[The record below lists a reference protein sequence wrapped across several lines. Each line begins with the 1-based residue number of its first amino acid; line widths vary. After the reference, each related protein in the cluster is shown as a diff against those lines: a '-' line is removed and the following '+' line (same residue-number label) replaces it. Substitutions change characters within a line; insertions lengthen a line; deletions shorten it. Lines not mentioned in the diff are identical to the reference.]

1 MRSPAILLCVSLAT
15 CHHKTSFVQTF
26 TVLHHSR
33 TSSQGQSKAWR
44 SAIFESPK
52 RVPTVVMTSPR
63 ETSSMDGINI
73 IQSSADL
80 PASSKSID
88 VSRKSSKHFDG
99 EPPDLVADNIE
110 FDTKL
115 LLDFER
121 NGHVAVRNLFSRCPG
136 LGVSIGD
143 IQKAVDTELIANQK
157 EAYQQKMRLFA
168 EDDDDEALL
177 EASSRCT
184 TAAEAKAALE
194 AWCEENDCPVPFLQL
209 FNMHRGASP
218 AAHAILALAASP
230 SMGRIAAAL
239 LGVDGVRLYQTSAF
253 HKAPARTAPRRPADA
268 QNARPD
274 PAAGESDRGGGGGG
288 EGRRRATARRA
299 GTRTWRR
306 RLSTPTAWSV

>member
-1 MRSPAILLCVSLAT
+1 
-15 CHHKTSFVQTF
+15 
-26 TVLHHSR
+26 
-33 TSSQGQSKAWR
+33 
-44 SAIFESPK
+44 
-52 RVPTVVMTSPR
+52 
-63 ETSSMDGINI
+63 MDGINI

-253 HKAPARTAPRRPADA
+253 HKAPARTAPRHPADA
-268 QNARPD
+268 QMLAPIPPRVSRIAAAA
-274 PAAGESDRGGGGGG
+274 AAGRAGGGQ
-288 EGRRRATARRA
+288 RRDELARGPGDGAFRHQPHGPYKPMDWSKAFGWSKAFSGQKTWA
-299 GTRTWRR
+299 G
-306 RLSTPTAWSV
+306 